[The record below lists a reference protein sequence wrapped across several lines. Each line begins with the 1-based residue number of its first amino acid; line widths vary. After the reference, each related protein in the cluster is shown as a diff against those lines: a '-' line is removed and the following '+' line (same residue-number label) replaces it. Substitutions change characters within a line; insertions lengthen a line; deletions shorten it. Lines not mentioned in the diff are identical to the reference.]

1 MILPHT
7 KKQIRSVHLALSGFA
22 FFCMI
27 QALYYPFVGHPRWWQ
42 IRFFSEIG
50 WFIGIP
56 PLLLGRWLIERIPA
70 LMNQPFAWSLALA
83 WALIIPL
90 PISLGLNR
98 LTSRSSRT
106 PPALPGV
113 LFLGFAISA
122 PLIASVQAGPLS
134 FLR

>member
-1 MILPHT
+1 MILRLT
-7 KKQIRSVHLALSGFA
+7 KKQTQAIHLALTGFA
-22 FFCMI
+22 FFSMI
-27 QALYYPFVGHPRWWQ
+27 QAMYYPFVGHPMWWQ
-42 IRFFSEIG
+42 IRFFSDIG

-83 WALIIPL
+83 WALIIPF

-98 LTSRSSRT
+98 LTCRSTRT

-113 LFLGFAISA
+113 LFLALAISA
-122 PLIASVQAGPLS
+122 SFSASAQAGSVS
-134 FLR
+134 FIR